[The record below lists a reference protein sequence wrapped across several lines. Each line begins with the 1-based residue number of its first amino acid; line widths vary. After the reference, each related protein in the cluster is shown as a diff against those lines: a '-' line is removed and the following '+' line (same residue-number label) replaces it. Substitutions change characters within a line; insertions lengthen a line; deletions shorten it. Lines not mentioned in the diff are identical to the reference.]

1 MFYAIIVPLA
11 WVIWH
16 LGFAIKVVGR
26 ENLPKD
32 GRGFVLAPNHL
43 SAIDPVFVVLARF
56 WGKKMLVMAK
66 EEVMHVNPFF
76 TWFFHQVGVFGVTRG
91 RGDTTAVEDAIEKVR
106 AGQGLLIFPEGT
118 RSKTGEPGK
127 LKSGAFVIASAAGVD
142 MIPCR
147 IIYRHGHMRLFSRV
161 RVCFGEPIPAETLYL
176 GEHKSAAKLRENKQQ
191 LLDAWQKLYDENRFE

>member
-1 MFYAIIVPLA
+1 MVYGIVLA
-11 WVIWH
+11 GAWLVWH
-16 LGFAIKVVGR
+16 LVFPIKVVGR
-26 ENLPKD
+26 ENLPRD

-43 SAIDPVFVVLARF
+43 SAIDPVFVVIARF

-91 RGDTTAVEDAIEKVR
+91 RGDTSAVDNAIEEVKNGR
-106 AGQGLLIFPEGT
+106 GLLIFPEGT

-127 LKSGAFVIASAAGVD
+127 LKSGAFVVASAAGVD
-142 MIPCR
+142 IVPCR

-161 RVCFGEPIPAETLYL
+161 RICFGEPIPAEKLFL
-176 GEHKSAAKLRENKQQ
+176 GEHKSAAKLRENKQL
-191 LLDAWQKLYDENRFE
+191 LLDAWQKLYEENRFD

>member
-1 MFYAIIVPLA
+1 M
-11 WVIWH
+11 
-16 LGFAIKVVGR
+16 
-26 ENLPKD
+26 
-32 GRGFVLAPNHL
+32 
-43 SAIDPVFVVLARF
+43 FVVLARF

-66 EEVMHVNPFF
+66 DEVMHVNPFF
-76 TWFFHQVGVFGVTRG
+76 TWFFRQVGVFGVSRG
-91 RGDTTAVEDAIEKVR
+91 RGDTSAVEGTIEKVR

-118 RSKTGEPGK
+118 RSRTGEPGK

-176 GEHKSAAKLRENKQQ
+176 GEQKSASKLRENKQL
-191 LLDAWQKLYDENRFE
+191 LLDAWQKLYDENRFA